1 MKNVKILLTAFDP
14 FGGEDTNAVLE
25 ALRLISDTIDGATI
39 KKLVVPTVFY
49 KASDMIKETARS
61 LSPDAIVML
70 GQAKGRGAITPERV
84 AINVIDASIDDNE
97 GNRPKDARIID
108 GAPDGYFSTLPIKD
122 MADAIKSEGI
132 SAAVSNSA
140 GTFVCNQTMFSV
152 LHFSKEE
159 LPNAKVGFIHIPCTP
174 TQANEKTPSMA
185 TSDAV
190 RGIEAA
196 LRSIIKNITN
206 GERQ

>member
-97 GNRPKDARIID
+97 GNRPKDARIIE

-152 LHFSKEE
+152 LHFANAEI
-159 LPNAKVGFIHIPCTP
+159 PNAKVGFIHIPCTP
-174 TQANEKTPSMA
+174 AQANEKTPSMA